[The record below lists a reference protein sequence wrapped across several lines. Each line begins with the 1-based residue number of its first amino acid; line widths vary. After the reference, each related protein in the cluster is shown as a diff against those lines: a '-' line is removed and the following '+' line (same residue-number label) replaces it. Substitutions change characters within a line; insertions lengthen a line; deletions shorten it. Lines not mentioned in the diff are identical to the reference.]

1 MLCLSV
7 SSAQPPSS
15 AQTHA
20 DLTSFNNWERSCAF
34 AGVNLDARVLP
45 RTFKDTD
52 FWSNSSY
59 GLLQVHLLGHDGG
72 GDGSWVTCMMS
83 LRAST
88 GQESSTQANLQT
100 GCVVSSGGSP
110 AIFSLLPHTL
120 PPPSTCLASC
130 PPLAHFSSVSHTAGI
145 QRLKHFSSMKETAPS
160 SLTPPLVDKTQ
171 AQPALESA

>member
-1 MLCLSV
+1 MPESFQGLSR
-7 SSAQPPSS
+7 
-15 AQTHA
+15 T
-20 DLTSFNNWERSCAF
+20 LTSDPMLPMAF
-34 AGVNLDARVLP
+34 CKCIFWDMMWGGRQLSHMYDVFKSKHRARIQH
-45 RTFKDTD
+45 
-52 FWSNSSY
+52 S
-59 GLLQVHLLGHDGG
+59 
-72 GDGSWVTCMMS
+72 
-83 LRAST
+83 
-88 GQESSTQANLQT
+88 ANLQT

-145 QRLKHFSSMKETAPS
+145 QRLKHFSSVKETAPS